1 MLMDSW
7 VLVHRY
13 DGFRGWWAI
22 APRTFFQ
29 RLLQNDL
36 TWAPAIQNLQFL
48 IYEFL
53 LHASLYKRLKKIL
66 SFLQAK
72 SSIRV
77 IQKKL
82 PKPETLS

>member
-7 VLVHRY
+7 VLVHRYY

-36 TWAPAIQNLQFL
+36 TWAPAIQN
-48 IYEFL
+48 
-53 LHASLYKRLKKIL
+53 
-66 SFLQAK
+66 
-72 SSIRV
+72 
-77 IQKKL
+77 
-82 PKPETLS
+82 

>member
-36 TWAPAIQNLQFL
+36 TWAPAIQN
-48 IYEFL
+48 
-53 LHASLYKRLKKIL
+53 
-66 SFLQAK
+66 
-72 SSIRV
+72 
-77 IQKKL
+77 
-82 PKPETLS
+82 